1 MNGPRK
7 LKAVLPNASYTE
19 DVDCFKL
26 SETEDLSILQ
36 PPLVMYIL
44 SYLATSVINNLD
56 GTSD

>member
-26 SETEDLSILQ
+26 SEIEDLSILQ
-36 PPLVMYIL
+36 PPLVMYL
-44 SYLATSVINNLD
+44 LDYLAISGTNNLD
-56 GTSD
+56 GTNG